1 MGLIPFLLYHS
12 AIFFFFFRGR
22 VGSITQRRG
31 LLVFA
36 WDFFGSSG
44 GLVWGLL

>member
-12 AIFFFFFRGR
+12 AIFFFKVR

-31 LLVFA
+31 LLVFV